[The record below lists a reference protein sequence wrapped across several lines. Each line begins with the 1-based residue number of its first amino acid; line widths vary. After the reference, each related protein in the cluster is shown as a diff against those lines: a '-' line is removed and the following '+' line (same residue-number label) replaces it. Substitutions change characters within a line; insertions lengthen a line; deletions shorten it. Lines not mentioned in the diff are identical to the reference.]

1 MLIKTKINLKLYL
14 SLSALSTVVACLFAQ
29 NFIEVLVILIIAGA
43 TIINQTVLVE
53 LVSEMFHSA
62 AQGGLG
68 GGPKVDKGRILVL
81 SIVKIGVMLG
91 AISFGVLFMGNRII
105 IPVINYVIMIFI
117 LAASMDRKGKAL

>member
-14 SLSALSTVVACLFAQ
+14 GLSALSTAGACLFAK
-29 NFIEVLVILIIAGA
+29 NFIEILVIIIIAIA
-43 TIINQTVLVE
+43 TLVNQSVLVE
-53 LVSEMFHSA
+53 LVSEMFSSA
-62 AQGGLG
+62 AQGGLR
-68 GGPKVDKGRILVL
+68 GGPQVDKGRVMMLTL
-81 SIVKIGVMLG
+81 VKIGVMLG

>member
-1 MLIKTKINLKLYL
+1 MLIKTKINLRLYL
-14 SLSALSTVVACLFAQ
+14 SLSALSTFGACLFAQ

>member
-14 SLSALSTVVACLFAQ
+14 GLSTVSTAVACLFAQ
-29 NFIEVLVILIIAGA
+29 NFIEILTIFIIAIA
-43 TIINQTVLVE
+43 TVVNQTVLVE
-53 LVSEMFHSA
+53 LVSEMFSTA
-62 AQGGLG
+62 AQGGLS
-68 GGPKVDKGRILVL
+68 GGPKVDKGRVLMLTLV
-81 SIVKIGVMLG
+81 KMGVMLG